1 MAAILGPLGV
11 ILGFLGAMLSCLQ
24 ATLVPSGLFLAPLW
38 TILAPIKAALRPLR
52 PHLGCI
58 WGHLVPIWNLVGLPK
73 RPFNPIPGHIL
84 LLTTYA
90 CDEKR
95 CSLRLLD
102 PHGPLIISALFD
114 RILAFLEFVSA
125 VLSSSLW
132 IFPLALYKFRSFVL
146 QSCCLQF
153 VIVVI
158 ILNTTISNDQRC
170 CFPFKRMT
178 YSDPY
183 WAHGPLRF

>member
-1 MAAILGPLGV
+1 MYLGP
-11 ILGFLGAMLSCLQ
+11 
-24 ATLVPSGLFLAPLW
+24 SG
-38 TILAPIKAALRPLR
+38 I
-52 PHLGCI
+52 
-58 WGHLVPIWNLVGLPK
+58 IWNLIGLPK
-73 RPFNPIPGHIL
+73 RPFNPISGHAR
-84 LLTTYA
+84 LLTTYV

-102 PHGPLIISALFD
+102 SHGPLIISALFD

-158 ILNTTISNDQRC
+158 FLNTTISNDQRC
-170 CFPFKRMT
+170 CFPFKRRT
-178 YSDPY
+178 YSDPH
-183 WAHGPLRF
+183 WALVPLRF